1 MPPQSTFT
9 GRSRRRK
16 THPWVKAGDS
26 LARAVITL
34 GGIGT
39 ILAVLAVAVFL
50 LAVALPL
57 FRPARLT
64 SERASS
70 AMAAPAA
77 SSSSI
82 SPSSNGVEKT
92 VATCLGA
99 DEAGVVAWLV
109 DALAVAKSGDPS
121 DVGLVRVFSIADSK
135 PLLTRTAAECG
146 LAHATT
152 ISMLPGSIQAVVGFD
167 DGTFRIGR
175 LGLESTFL
183 AANALPPAA
192 VALAPGEAGAH
203 EDAIIV
209 RGHTGQYATVRMV
222 TEFDA
227 PASTSLQHPVI
238 DADMTM
244 LSGGPL
250 VAALD
255 AKGQVRV
262 EAISSRRNLLTDEL
276 VTTASGANIDAKS
289 TDANTDIKTDV
300 KTDVKTD
307 INTDATGNAGGFVPR
322 FVRVSELGDQL
333 FLFAEDGA
341 ARRYEIRDVE
351 SPVLMESFDAVSDQL
366 QPGRQK
372 VTCVARVFGGNAL
385 AVGDSAGV
393 VRVFFAT
400 RAADAAA
407 TDGLQ
412 MAVAKVFASVP
423 GSGPDHGITA
433 LAPSPRS
440 RLLAVADASGGIR
453 LVQTTTGAT
462 AASLAGGDPG
472 GLEAPARQLLI
483 SPRENRLLA
492 ADGARLA
499 AWTLNAGY
507 PEVSLRSL
515 FGRVWYEKYP
525 GHVHAWETTGHE
537 SFESKFG
544 LVPLIFGTLKATLY
558 SMLFATPIAILAAI
572 FASQFMH
579 PSWKARIK
587 PTIEM
592 MASLPS
598 VVLGFVAGLIFA
610 PIIERSLMTVLAGFF
625 GVPLTLLTGAFLWQL
640 LPAGWRSRYA
650 AWRFLLIAA
659 VALPAGVAVA
669 AAAAAPM
676 ERLLF
681 NGDVAAWLDGRG
693 GSGFGG
699 WVLALLP
706 LAGVLSAML
715 VGRFV
720 NPWLRRNS
728 RGWSQHQAAIASLGT
743 FAVGIALALAL
754 AIAAASFLDALR
766 LDTRGGLFGTYVQ
779 RNALIVAIGMSF
791 AIIPLIFTIAD
802 DALSSVPDHLRSAS
816 LGAGATPWQ
825 TAIRVIVP
833 AAASGLFS
841 AVMIG
846 LGRAVG
852 ETMIVLMAAGNTPLM
867 GWNLF
872 NGFQTLSAAIAT
884 ELPEAARGS
893 AHYRVLFLAALT
905 LFGMTFV
912 VNTAAEI
919 IRQRFRRRSHEL

>member
-77 SSSSI
+77 SSSSG
-82 SPSSNGVEKT
+82 SPSSQGVEKT

-99 DEAGVVAWLV
+99 DETGVVAWLF
-109 DALAVAKSGDPS
+109 DAHAVAKSGDPA
-121 DVGLVRVFSIADSK
+121 DAGLVRVFSIADGK

-167 DGTFRIGR
+167 DGSFRIGR

-183 AANALPPAA
+183 AADSLPPVA
-192 VALAPGEAGAH
+192 VALASGEAGTH

-227 PASTSLQHPVI
+227 PASTSLQRPVI
-238 DADMTM
+238 DADIT
-244 LSGGPL
+244 LVSGGPL

-255 AKGQVRV
+255 AKGQVRM
-262 EAISSRRNLLTDEL
+262 ETISSRRNLLTDEL
-276 VTTASGANIDAKS
+276 VTTASGSTIDTKS
-289 TDANTDIKTDV
+289 TDAKTDAKTDV
-300 KTDVKTD
+300 
-307 INTDATGNAGGFVPR
+307 TGNAGGFVPR

-333 FLFAEDGA
+333 FLVAEDGA

-351 SPVLMESFDAVSDQL
+351 SPVLMESFDAVPDQLRPDPL

-400 RAADAAA
+400 RAADAVA

-412 MAVAKVFASVP
+412 MAVAKVFASVA

-462 AASLAGGDPG
+462 AATLAGDDPG

-483 SPRENRLLA
+483 APRENRLLA

-507 PEVSLRSL
+507 PEVSWRSL

-579 PSWKARIK
+579 PNWKARIK

-625 GVPLTLLTGAFLWQL
+625 GVPLTLLTGAFFWQL
-640 LPAGWRSRYA
+640 LPVGWRSRYA

-728 RGWSQHQAAIASLGT
+728 RGWSQQQAAIASLGT
-743 FAVGIALALAL
+743 FAVGIALALAI
-754 AIAAASFLDALR
+754 AIAAASFFDALR

>member
-1 MPPQSTFT
+1 MSPGQQPQSTFT

-16 THPWVKAGDS
+16 THPWVKAGDG

-39 ILAVLAVAVFL
+39 IVAVLAVAVFL
-50 LAVALPL
+50 LAVAMPL
-57 FRPARLT
+57 FRPARLGPGE
-64 SERASS
+64 SAALASRPADQAS
-70 AMAAPAA
+70 AASPVSAAGEPRAAP
-77 SSSSI
+77 
-82 SPSSNGVEKT
+82 
-92 VATCLGA
+92 CLGA
-99 DEAGVVAWLV
+99 DEAGVIAWMF
-109 DALAVAKSGDPS
+109 DASAAEAG
-121 DVGLVRVFSIADSK
+121 GVRVLSIADGQ
-135 PLLTRTAAECG
+135 PLLARSAAASG
-146 LAHATT
+146 LADATAVRV
-152 ISMLPGSIQAVVGFD
+152 LPGGLQAVVGFA
-167 DGTFRIGR
+167 DGSFRIGR

-183 AANALPPAA
+183 AADALPPGGAGLATGSA
-192 VALAPGEAGAH
+192 VVRDDAVVVRAPG
-203 EDAIIV
+203 
-209 RGHTGQYATVRMV
+209 GQYATVRLV
-222 TEFDA
+222 TEFEAA
-227 PASTSLQHPVI
+227 PSAVLARPVI
-238 DADMTM
+238 DADITM
-244 LSGGPL
+244 LSAGPL

-255 AKGQVRV
+255 AGGQVRV
-262 EAISSRRNLLTDEL
+262 ETISSRRNLLTDEL
-276 VTTASGANIDAKS
+276 VTTASGATIDGA
-289 TDANTDIKTDV
+289 TPA
-300 KTDVKTD
+300 
-307 INTDATGNAGGFVPR
+307 ATGGGFTPR

-333 FLFAEDGA
+333 FLIATDGRG
-341 ARRYEIRDVE
+341 RRYEIRDVE
-351 SPVLMESFDAVSDQL
+351 APVLRESFDVV
-366 QPGRQK
+366 PEGGE
-372 VTCVARVFGGNAL
+372 VTCLARIFGGNAL

-393 VRVFFAT
+393 VRVLFAT
-400 RAADAAA
+400 RNPDASAAD
-407 TDGLQ
+407 GLE
-412 MAVAKVFASVP
+412 MAVAKEFPAVGAAGRAARV
-423 GSGPDHGITA
+423 TA
-433 LAPSPRS
+433 LAASPRS
-440 RLLAVADASGGIR
+440 RLLAVADASAGIR

-462 AASLAGGDPG
+462 AASLPG
-472 GLEAPARQLLI
+472 QADGAHAAARALLI
-483 SPRENRLLA
+483 APRENMLLA
-492 ADGARLA
+492 ADGGRLA

-507 PEVSLRSL
+507 PEVSWRSL
-515 FGRVWYEKYP
+515 FGRVWYERYP
-525 GHVHAWETTGHE
+525 GPVHAWETTGHE
-537 SFESKFG
+537 SFEPKFG
-544 LVPLIFGTLKATLY
+544 LVPLVFGTLKATLY

-598 VVLGFVAGLIFA
+598 VVLGFVAGLVFA
-610 PIIERSLMTVLAGFF
+610 PVVERSLMTMLSGVFC
-625 GVPLTLLTGAFLWQL
+625 VPLTLLCGAFAWQL

-650 AWRFLLIAA
+650 AWRFPIIGLL
-659 VALPAGVAVA
+659 ALPAGCAAASVA
-669 AAAAAPM
+669 ALPL
-676 ERLLF
+676 EKLLF
-681 NGDVAAWLDGRG
+681 QGDVTAWLDGRG

-699 WVLALLP
+699 WVIAVLP
-706 LAGVLSAML
+706 VAGVFAGVL

-720 NPWLRRNS
+720 NPWLRRHS
-728 RGWSQHQAAIASLGT
+728 AGWSQRRAALGSLCA
-743 FAVGIALALAL
+743 FAIGIVLAVALAV
-754 AIAAASFLDALR
+754 AAASFFDALR

-825 TAIRVIVP
+825 TAVRVIVP

-852 ETMIVLMAAGNTPLM
+852 ETMIVLMAAGNTPLI

-912 VNTAAEI
+912 VNTAAELV
-919 IRQRFRRRSHEL
+919 RQRFRRRSHEL

>member
-77 SSSSI
+77 SSSSG
-82 SPSSNGVEKT
+82 SPSSQGVEKT

-99 DEAGVVAWLV
+99 DETGVVAWLF
-109 DALAVAKSGDPS
+109 DAHAVAKSGDPA
-121 DVGLVRVFSIADSK
+121 DAGLVRVFSIADGK

-167 DGTFRIGR
+167 DGSFRIGR

-183 AANALPPAA
+183 AADSLPPVA
-192 VALAPGEAGAH
+192 VALASGEAGTH

-227 PASTSLQHPVI
+227 PASTSLQRPVI
-238 DADMTM
+238 DADIT
-244 LSGGPL
+244 LVSGGPL

-255 AKGQVRV
+255 AKGQVRM
-262 EAISSRRNLLTDEL
+262 ETISSRRNLLTDEL
-276 VTTASGANIDAKS
+276 VTTASGSTIDTKS
-289 TDANTDIKTDV
+289 TDAKTDAKTDV
-300 KTDVKTD
+300 
-307 INTDATGNAGGFVPR
+307 TGNAGGFVPR

-333 FLFAEDGA
+333 FLVAEEGA

-351 SPVLMESFDAVSDQL
+351 SPVLMESFDAVPDQLRPDPL

-400 RAADAAA
+400 RAVDAAA

-412 MAVAKVFASVP
+412 MAVAKVFASVA

-462 AASLAGGDPG
+462 AATLAGGDPG

-483 SPRENRLLA
+483 APRENRLLA

-507 PEVSLRSL
+507 PEVSWRSL

-625 GVPLTLLTGAFLWQL
+625 GVPLTLLTGAFFWQL
-640 LPAGWRSRYA
+640 LPVGWRSRYA

-728 RGWSQHQAAIASLGT
+728 RGWSQQQAAIASLGT
-743 FAVGIALALAL
+743 FAVGIALALAI
-754 AIAAASFLDALR
+754 AIAAASFFDALR

>member
-1 MPPQSTFT
+1 MPPPSTFT

-16 THPWVKAGDS
+16 THPWVKAGDA

-64 SERASS
+64 LERASAAVGGATAS
-70 AMAAPAA
+70 SPAAPSSTGNDA
-77 SSSSI
+77 S
-82 SPSSNGVEKT
+82 VT
-92 VATCLGA
+92 TCLGA
-99 DEAGVVAWLV
+99 DEAGVVAWLF
-109 DALAVAKSGDPS
+109 DPIAEAKPGDPS
-121 DVGLVRVFSIADSK
+121 SVGLVRVFSIAEGT
-135 PLLTRTAAECG
+135 PLLTRTAADCG
-146 LAHATT
+146 LAGVTT
-152 ISMLPGSIQAVVGFD
+152 ISILPGGIQAVVGFD
-167 DGTFRIGR
+167 DGSFRIGR

-183 AANALPPAA
+183 AADALPSAA
-192 VALAPGEAGAH
+192 VGLAPGAAGVY
-203 EDAIIV
+203 EDAVIV
-209 RGHTGQYATVRMV
+209 RTHSGQYATVRLV

-227 PASTSLQHPVI
+227 PPSTSLRQRVI
-238 DADMTM
+238 DADITM

-262 EAISSRRNLLTDEL
+262 ETISSRRNLLTDEL
-276 VTTASGANIDAKS
+276 VTTASGSTIDATQ
-289 TDANTDIKTDV
+289 TDA
-300 KTDVKTD
+300 
-307 INTDATGNAGGFVPR
+307 AASGGGFVPR

-333 FLFAEDGA
+333 FLIAADGA

-351 SPVLMESFDAVSDQL
+351 SPVLMESFNAASDGHQSDRH
-366 QPGRQK
+366 Q

-385 AVGDSAGV
+385 AVGDSDGV

-400 RAADAAA
+400 RPADAAA

-412 MAVAKVFASVP
+412 MAAAKEFAAVAS
-423 GSGPDHGITA
+423 SGPDRGITA
-433 LAPSPRS
+433 LAASPRS
-440 RLLAVADASGGIR
+440 RLLAVAEASGGIR

-462 AASLAGGDPG
+462 AAALRGGDPG
-472 GLEAPARQLLI
+472 GLQTPARHLLI

-492 ADGARLA
+492 ADGAELA
-499 AWTLNAGY
+499 AWALNAGY
-507 PEVSLRSL
+507 PEVSWRSL

-525 GHVHAWETTGHE
+525 GPVHAWETTGHE

-598 VVLGFVAGLIFA
+598 VVLGFVAGLVFA
-610 PIIERSLMTVLAGFF
+610 PIIERSLMTMLAGLF
-625 GVPLTLLTGAFLWQL
+625 GVPLTLLTGAFFWQL

-650 AWRFLLIAA
+650 AWRFLLIAV
-659 VALPAGVAVA
+659 VALPAGAAVA
-669 AAAAAPM
+669 AVAAAPM

-720 NPWLRRNS
+720 SPWLRRNS

-919 IRQRFRRRSHEL
+919 VRQRFRRRSHEL

>member
-1 MPPQSTFT
+1 MPPHSTFT

-16 THPWVKAGDS
+16 THPWVKAGDA
-26 LARAVITL
+26 LARAIITL

-57 FRPARLT
+57 FQPARLGL
-64 SERASS
+64 ERASS
-70 AMAAPAA
+70 VVDGAVRSATPPVAGDGGGAPD
-77 SSSSI
+77 
-82 SPSSNGVEKT
+82 G
-92 VATCLGA
+92 LGT
-99 DEAGVVAWLV
+99 DEAGVVAWLF
-109 DALAVAKSGDPS
+109 DPRGEPTQGDPS
-121 DVGLVRVFSIADSK
+121 EPGLVRVFSIAKGTS
-135 PLLTRTAAECG
+135 LFTRTAAESG

-152 ISMLPGSIQAVVGFD
+152 IAMLPGGIQTVVGFD
-167 DGTFRIGR
+167 DGSFRIGR

-183 AANALPPAA
+183 NADALPPVAA
-192 VALAPGEAGAH
+192 GLAPGAAGVH
-203 EDAIIV
+203 EDAAIV
-209 RGHTGQYATVRMV
+209 RTHGGQYATVRLV

-227 PASTSLQHPVI
+227 PPSTALQHPVI
-238 DADMTM
+238 DADITM
-244 LSGGPL
+244 LTGGPL

-255 AKGQVRV
+255 SKGNVRV
-262 EAISSRRNLLTDEL
+262 ETVSSRRNLLTDEL
-276 VTTASGANIDAKS
+276 VTTASGSTIDGNP
-289 TDANTDIKTDV
+289 TDADGDT
-300 KTDVKTD
+300 
-307 INTDATGNAGGFVPR
+307 GGFAPR
-322 FVRVSELGDQL
+322 FVRISELGDQL
-333 FLFAEDGA
+333 FLIAADGA

-351 SPVLMESFDAVSDQL
+351 SPTLMESFDVASKGQ
-366 QPGRQK
+366 G

-400 RAADAAA
+400 RPADAAA
-407 TDGLQ
+407 TDGLR
-412 MAVAKVFASVP
+412 MAAAKEFAAVAA
-423 GSGPDHGITA
+423 SGPPRGITA
-433 LAPSPRS
+433 LAASPRS

-462 AASLAGGDPG
+462 AASLSGGDAGGPI
-472 GLEAPARQLLI
+472 AAARRLLI
-483 SPRENRLLA
+483 APRENRLLA

-507 PEVSLRSL
+507 PEVSWRSL
-515 FGRVWYEKYP
+515 FGQVWYEKYP
-525 GHVHAWETTGHE
+525 APVHAWETTGHE

-579 PSWKARIK
+579 PRWKARIK

-610 PIIERSLMTVLAGFF
+610 PIIERSLTTMLAGLFC
-625 GVPLTLLTGAFLWQL
+625 VPLTLLSAAFCWQL
-640 LPAGWRSRYA
+640 LPPGWRSRYA
-650 AWRFLLIAA
+650 AWRFAIMAIVAMPAGCA
-659 VALPAGVAVA
+659 VAGL
-669 AAAAAPM
+669 AAAPM

-681 NGDVAAWLDGRG
+681 NGDIAAWLDGRG

-715 VGRFV
+715 LGRFV

-728 RGWSQHQAAIASLGT
+728 RGWSQHRAAVVSFGT
-743 FAVGIALALAL
+743 FAIGIALALAL
-754 AIAAASFLDALR
+754 AIASASFLDALR

-779 RNALIVAIGMSF
+779 RNALVVAIGMSF

-825 TAIRVIVP
+825 TAVRVIVP

-852 ETMIVLMAAGNTPLM
+852 ETMIVLMAAGNTPLI

-919 IRQRFRRRSHEL
+919 VRQRFRRRSHEL

>member
-9 GRSRRRK
+9 GRSRRRR
-16 THPWVKAGDS
+16 THPWVKAGDA

-64 SERASS
+64 QERASVL
-70 AMAAPAA
+70 AQRAVG
-77 SSSSI
+77 SSSQSAVHDGA
-82 SPSSNGVEKT
+82 SVPH
-92 VATCLGA
+92 CLGT
-99 DEAGVVAWLV
+99 DEAGVVAWV
-109 DALAVAKSGDPS
+109 FDPLAETKADDPS
-121 DVGLVRVFSIADSK
+121 QTGVLRAFSITEGT
-135 PLLTRTAAECG
+135 PLLRRTAAESG
-146 LAHATT
+146 LAGATT
-152 ISMLPGSIQAVVGFD
+152 IAMLPGGIQAVVGFE
-167 DGTFRIGR
+167 DGSFRIGR

-183 AANALPPAA
+183 AADALPPSAAGIAPGAAA
-192 VALAPGEAGAH
+192 VHG
-203 EDAIIV
+203 DAVIV
-209 RGHTGQYATVRMV
+209 RAHGGQYATVRLV

-227 PASTSLQHPVI
+227 PPSKVLQHPVI
-238 DADMTM
+238 DADITA

-255 AKGQVRV
+255 ATGQVRV
-262 EAISSRRNLLTDEL
+262 EVISSRRNLLTDEL
-276 VTTASGANIDAKS
+276 VTTASGATIDGR
-289 TDANTDIKTDV
+289 
-300 KTDVKTD
+300 
-307 INTDATGNAGGFVPR
+307 ATGAGGADGFVPR

-333 FLFAEDGA
+333 FLIAADGD

-351 SPVLMESFDAVSDQL
+351 SPALMESFDVATGGDQ
-366 QPGRQK
+366 

-385 AVGDSAGV
+385 AVGDSAGA

-400 RAADAAA
+400 RASDAAA
-407 TDGLQ
+407 SDGLQ
-412 MAVAKVFASVP
+412 MAAAKTFSPVA
-423 GSGPDHGITA
+423 GSGSSSGRGITA
-433 LAPSPRS
+433 LAASPRS
-440 RLLAVADASGGIR
+440 RLLAAADASGGIR

-462 AASLAGGDPG
+462 VASLGGGEPG
-472 GLEAPARQLLI
+472 GLEAPVRQLVI

-499 AWTLNAGY
+499 AWALNAGY
-507 PEVSLRSL
+507 PEVSWRSL
-515 FGRVWYEKYP
+515 FGQVWYEKYP
-525 GHVHAWETTGHE
+525 AHVHAWETTGHE

-579 PSWKARIK
+579 PRWKARIK

-610 PIIERSLMTVLAGFF
+610 PIIERSLMTMLAGFF
-625 GVPLTLLTGAFLWQL
+625 CVPLALLTGAYFWQL
-640 LPAGWRSRYA
+640 MPAGWRSRYA
-650 AWRFLLIAA
+650 AWRFPIIAA
-659 VALPAGVAVA
+659 IALPAGFLVARLA
-669 AAAAAPM
+669 ASPM

-681 NGDVAAWLDGRG
+681 HGDVAAWLDGRG

-720 NPWLRRNS
+720 NPWLRLNS
-728 RGWSQHQAAIASLGT
+728 RGWSQRQAAIASLLT
-743 FAVGIALALAL
+743 FVVGIALALAL
-754 AIAAASFLDALR
+754 AIAAASFLDAVR

-912 VNTAAEI
+912 VNTAAEVV
-919 IRQRFRRRSHEL
+919 RQRFRRRSHEL

>member
-57 FRPARLT
+57 FQPARLT
-64 SERASS
+64 SERASA

-77 SSSSI
+77 ASPSE
-82 SPSSNGVEKT
+82 SPSSKRGEAIL
-92 VATCLGA
+92 ATGLGA
-99 DEAGVVAWLV
+99 DETGVVAWLF
-109 DALAVAKSGDPS
+109 DAHAVAKSGDPAHA
-121 DVGLVRVFSIADSK
+121 GLVRVFSIADGK

-146 LAHATT
+146 LARATT
-152 ISMLPGSIQAVVGFD
+152 ITMLPGSIQAVVGFD
-167 DGTFRIGR
+167 DGSFRIGR

-183 AANALPPAA
+183 SANVLPPAA
-192 VALAPGEAGAH
+192 VALAPGEAGVH

-227 PASTSLQHPVI
+227 PASTSLQRPVI
-238 DADMTM
+238 DADITM

-250 VAALD
+250 VAAMD

-262 EAISSRRNLLTDEL
+262 ETISSRRNLLTDEL
-276 VTTASGANIDAKS
+276 VISASGSTIDAKS
-289 TDANTDIKTDV
+289 TDAT
-300 KTDVKTD
+300 
-307 INTDATGNAGGFVPR
+307 TDAKEDAGGFVPR

-333 FLFAEDGA
+333 FLVAEDGA

-351 SPVLMESFDAVSDQL
+351 SPVLMESFDAVPDQL

-400 RAADAAA
+400 RAVDAAA

-412 MAVAKVFASVP
+412 MAVAKVFASVA

-462 AASLAGGDPG
+462 AATLAGDDPG

-483 SPRENRLLA
+483 APRENRLLA
-492 ADGARLA
+492 ADGVRLA

-507 PEVSLRSL
+507 PEVSWRSL

-610 PIIERSLMTVLAGFF
+610 PIIEHSLMTVLAGFF
-625 GVPLTLLTGAFLWQL
+625 GVPLTLLTGAFFWQL
-640 LPAGWRSRYA
+640 LPVGWRSRYA

-659 VALPAGVAVA
+659 VALPAGAAVA

-728 RGWSQHQAAIASLGT
+728 RGWSQQQAAIASLGT
-743 FAVGIALALAL
+743 FVVGIALALAL

>member
-1 MPPQSTFT
+1 
-9 GRSRRRK
+9 
-16 THPWVKAGDS
+16 
-26 LARAVITL
+26 
-34 GGIGT
+34 
-39 ILAVLAVAVFL
+39 
-50 LAVALPL
+50 
-57 FRPARLT
+57 
-64 SERASS
+64 
-70 AMAAPAA
+70 
-77 SSSSI
+77 
-82 SPSSNGVEKT
+82 
-92 VATCLGA
+92 
-99 DEAGVVAWLV
+99 
-109 DALAVAKSGDPS
+109 
-121 DVGLVRVFSIADSK
+121 
-135 PLLTRTAAECG
+135 
-146 LAHATT
+146 
-152 ISMLPGSIQAVVGFD
+152 
-167 DGTFRIGR
+167 
-175 LGLESTFL
+175 
-183 AANALPPAA
+183 
-192 VALAPGEAGAH
+192 
-203 EDAIIV
+203 
-209 RGHTGQYATVRMV
+209 
-222 TEFDA
+222 
-227 PASTSLQHPVI
+227 
-238 DADMTM
+238 
-244 LSGGPL
+244 
-250 VAALD
+250 
-255 AKGQVRV
+255 
-262 EAISSRRNLLTDEL
+262 
-276 VTTASGANIDAKS
+276 
-289 TDANTDIKTDV
+289 
-300 KTDVKTD
+300 
-307 INTDATGNAGGFVPR
+307 
-322 FVRVSELGDQL
+322 
-333 FLFAEDGA
+333 
-341 ARRYEIRDVE
+341 
-351 SPVLMESFDAVSDQL
+351 MESFDAVPDQLQPDQL

-400 RAADAAA
+400 RAVDAAA

-412 MAVAKVFASVP
+412 MAVAKVFASVA

-462 AASLAGGDPG
+462 AAALAGDDPG

-483 SPRENRLLA
+483 APRENRLLA
-492 ADGARLA
+492 ADGTRLA

-507 PEVSLRSL
+507 PEVSWRSL

-610 PIIERSLMTVLAGFF
+610 PIIEHSLMTVLAGFF
-625 GVPLTLLTGAFLWQL
+625 GVPLTLLTGAFFWQL
-640 LPAGWRSRYA
+640 LPVGWRSRYA

-659 VALPAGVAVA
+659 VALPAGAAVA

-728 RGWSQHQAAIASLGT
+728 RGWSQQQAAIASLGT

-754 AIAAASFLDALR
+754 AIAAASFFDALR